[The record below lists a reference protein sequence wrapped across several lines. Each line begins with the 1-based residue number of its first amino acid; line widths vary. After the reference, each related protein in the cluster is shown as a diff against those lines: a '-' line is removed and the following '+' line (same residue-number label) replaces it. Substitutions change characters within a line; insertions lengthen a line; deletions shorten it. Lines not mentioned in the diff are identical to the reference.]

1 MADTR
6 LIERWLPI
14 AALGEESIRERRSM
28 TALPPIYYLH
38 VWWARRPLVAS
49 RAAVLASLLPA
60 DADRSRFLHVL
71 GIHGDPVATRHR
83 IDAAKR
89 TGEHLGPDPYGYR
102 RAFTYAPSHEDKD
115 WLASATGR
123 PLSSVSVLDPSS
135 GGGSIPMET
144 GRLGTASL
152 ANDLNPVAAL
162 ILMATVDWPLRH
174 GIVALESFEALSRE
188 FIRCAEPKYEGVF
201 PPEPD
206 NVQIVGYLWA
216 RTITCPYC
224 DGLVPLSP
232 NWRLAPDGTGVRLKP
247 HVDGGAGGEGGK
259 PARAAPGRAGG
270 DSGLRPQ
277 DDDDDASRRPTFPGT
292 PAQPET
298 PAHRRRVC
306 GFEIVRSAGEQSPG
320 TVARGDGTCP
330 FPDCGRVIDG
340 DVIKAHAQA
349 GQMGEQLYAV
359 VYKERVEVRTKTG
372 RIREKWVRGYR
383 APLPEDDNGAAIQA
397 RLAEKLPEWE
407 AFDFV
412 PSENYDYMYSD
423 RSKIYGVNKWTDL
436 FSPRQLLCHGTSV
449 EVLREMLEADRA
461 AGRLD
466 ETRKAAYGYLALT
479 LDTLLNYNNRAGR
492 WDSTTGRVRSI
503 FDRHD
508 FAFVWS
514 YAEMAPLVA
523 GVGYDWAVE
532 KTAKCIAELVTLV
545 RPDAPA
551 AGNGDL
557 FDGIDRTSRTG
568 DTGRTGQTGGTGHTR
583 RTNHND
589 GADRAGHAEDG
600 NGPFQRKNPE
610 GANLTGRTADAART
624 DHASRPAPIDPGGDE
639 ASSPDP
645 PPITITCKPGDSLD
659 HLGDASID
667 VVVMDPPYYDNV
679 MYAELSDFFYVWLK
693 RTAGHVFPELFRRQ
707 LTDKENEAVANPAKF
722 RGEKGARALAGQD
735 YRERMAAI
743 FAECRRV
750 LKPDGIMTLMFT
762 HKATGAWDALTKGLI
777 ESGFVITAS
786 WPINTEAEGSLHIK
800 DKAAANSTIFLV
812 CRPRAPGRSDSAWE
826 DSAGPVEPGEA
837 GREGAGRA
845 SERMNPA
852 DAPSDRGGR
861 SSAGLDR
868 DADRTPLQIREEPG
882 SDGHEPVRDA
892 AAAPG
897 RFAPA
902 RTPPGRSGPGG
913 PTEAV
918 PDAWSGFPGEAAAH
932 TPLGVREEAGTY
944 RRHGGPAED
953 APALYW
959 EDVEPR
965 VARAVR
971 ARVGAFQDAG
981 IAGVDLYLASFGPA
995 LEEFSRHWPLKRGTP
1010 REPSAERRRRRQQ
1023 VLLDDEAWDPYAT
1036 TPEDALDAARR
1047 EVKRWILEQLTHLKA
1062 DADLDP
1068 STSFFVLAWH
1078 AFRAPV
1084 FPYDEALKL
1093 ARAVGVDLDGD
1104 VVDRLAKKKG
1114 SNLHLWD
1121 SAQRAA
1127 KGTLGPADGSQ
1138 GMIGAIHRAA
1148 HVARTRSLQAARERL
1163 AEARADRDPRFFAA
1177 LEAVLEV
1184 LPISRAFTG
1193 IDVQGEAAAAGD
1205 DFEALYNLA
1214 RLAYRDEIG
1223 EPEQL
1228 KLWRDGGG

>member
-1 MADTR
+1 MTDTR

-14 AALGEESIRERRSM
+14 AALGIESTRERTPM
-28 TALPPIYYLH
+28 TPFPAPNRLH

-60 DADRSRFLHVL
+60 DADRERFLHVI
-71 GIHGDPVATRHR
+71 GIHGDPVTARNAVDR
-83 IDAAKR
+83 ARRMGVRVAN
-89 TGEHLGPDPYGYR
+89 PYDYS
-102 RAFTYAPSHEDKD
+102 RAFSYSPDTDDAG
-115 WLASATGR
+115 WLKKEMGSR
-123 PLSSVSVLDPSS
+123 FSPEIKILDPTA
-135 GGGSIPMET
+135 GGGSIPFET
-144 GRLGTASL
+144 TRLRLASV
-152 ANDLNPVAAL
+152 ANDLNPVASL
-162 ILMATVDWPLRH
+162 IMKATVEWPW
-174 GIVALESFEALSRE
+174 VLSIKVQEE
-188 FIRCAEPKYEGVF
+188 FQILAGQWRKRIEEELDAFFVQSGL
-201 PPEPD
+201 PD
-206 NVQIVGYLWA
+206 RIDLTYLWA

-232 NWRLAPDGTGVRLKP
+232 NWRLAPGGTGVRLMP
-247 HVDGGAGGEGGK
+247 HLGDGQGSEG
-259 PARAAPGRAGG
+259 
-270 DSGLRPQ
+270 
-277 DDDDDASRRPTFPGT
+277 
-292 PAQPET
+292 
-298 PAHRRRVC
+298 RVC
-306 GFEIVRSAGEQSPG
+306 TFDIVNSLTDQSPG

-340 DVIKAHAQA
+340 DVIKEQAQA

-383 APLPEDDNGAAIQA
+383 APRPDDDNGAEVRA
-397 RLAEKLPEWE
+397 RLDEKLPEWE
-407 AFDFV
+407 AFDLV
-412 PSENYDYMYSD
+412 PSERIPDGNKTTEPQ
-423 RSKIYGVNKWTDL
+423 RYGMNRWLDL

-449 EVLREMLEADRA
+449 EVFREMLDADRA

-466 ETRKAAYGYLALT
+466 EARKAAYGYLALS
-479 LDTLLNYNNRAGR
+479 LDKLRDYNSRMTRWHVNREVMAG
-492 WDSTTGRVRSI
+492 T

-508 FAFVWS
+508 FSFKWS
-514 YAEMAPLVA
+514 YAEMAPLVT
-523 GVGYDWAVE
+523 GLGYDWAI
-532 KTAKCIAELVTLV
+532 KQTAKCIAELVALV

-551 AGNGDL
+551 GDSDL
-557 FDGIDRTSRTG
+557 VDRANRTG
-568 DTGRTGQTGGTGHTR
+568 D
-583 RTNHND
+583 
-589 GADRAGHAEDG
+589 ED
-600 NGPFQRKNPE
+600 
-610 GANLTGRTADAART
+610 LSL
-624 DHASRPAPIDPGGDE
+624 AS
-639 ASSPDP
+639 P
-645 PPITITCKPGDSLD
+645 PLTITCKPGDSLD

-777 ESGFVITAS
+777 ESGFAITAS

-812 CRPRAPGRSDSAWE
+812 CRPRAN
-826 DSAGPVEPGEA
+826 EA
-837 GREGAGRA
+837 RDGA
-845 SERMNPA
+845 
-852 DAPSDRGGR
+852 D
-861 SSAGLDR
+861 
-868 DADRTPLQIREEPG
+868 I
-882 SDGHEPVRDA
+882 
-892 AAAPG
+892 
-897 RFAPA
+897 
-902 RTPPGRSGPGG
+902 
-913 PTEAV
+913 
-918 PDAWSGFPGEAAAH
+918 
-932 TPLGVREEAGTY
+932 
-944 RRHGGPAED
+944 
-953 APALYW
+953 YW
-959 EDVEPR
+959 EDVEPL

-971 ARVGAFQDAG
+971 ARVDTFRSAG
-981 IAGVDLYLASFGPA
+981 IGGVDLYLASFGPA
-995 LEEFSRHWPLKRGTP
+995 LEEFSRHWPIKRGTP
-1010 REPSAERRRRRQQ
+1010 RERPAERRRRQQ
-1023 VLLDDEAWDPYAT
+1023 VLIEEEWDPYAT

-1068 STSFFVLAWH
+1068 ATSFFVLAWH
-1078 AFRAPV
+1078 AFCAPV

-1114 SNLHLWD
+1114 SNLLLWD

-1127 KGTLGPADGSQ
+1127 KGTLGSPDGSQ
-1138 GMIGAIHRAA
+1138 DMIDAIHRAA
-1148 HVARTRSLQAARERL
+1148 HTARTRSLQAARERL
-1163 AEARADRDPRFFAA
+1163 AEAQTDKAPRFFAA

-1184 LPISRAFTG
+1184 LPVSKAFTG
-1193 IDVQGEAAAAGD
+1193 IDIEGEAAAAGD

-1228 KLWRDGGG
+1228 KFKL